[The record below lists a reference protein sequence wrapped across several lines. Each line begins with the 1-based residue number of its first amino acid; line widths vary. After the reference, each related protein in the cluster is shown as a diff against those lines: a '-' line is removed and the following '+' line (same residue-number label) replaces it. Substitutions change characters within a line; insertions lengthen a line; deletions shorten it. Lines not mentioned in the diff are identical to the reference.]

1 MPFPHR
7 RRFTLGAPL
16 IGAVMIVASTAA
28 HAQGSVAVTVTTGQ
42 SQPVPQVLI
51 SIVGTNASGITNA
64 DGKLVLTHVPL
75 GATEVR
81 AQRIGFEGQKK
92 TVAIVRDTIAKVA
105 FDLTPVAVSL
115 SPMVTTATGEQVDR
129 KSVV

>member
-7 RRFTLGAPL
+7 RRFTIGASLLGAL
-16 IGAVMIVASTAA
+16 TIATAPA
-28 HAQGSVAVTVTTGQ
+28 ARAQGSVSVTVTTGQ

-51 SIVGTNASGITNA
+51 SIVGTNASGVTNA
-64 DGKLVLTHVPL
+64 DGKLVLTRVPL
-75 GATEVR
+75 GAAEIR

-92 TVAIVRDTIAKVA
+92 SVTIVRDSAAKVA

-115 SPMVTTATGEQVDR
+115 SPMVTTATRSCQSPLR
-129 KSVV
+129 R